1 VIWDITWR
9 QLLLFGVVL
18 TDLIVL
24 AQLVWDE
31 IRARRAARRKHGV
44 PGMAGRRSLLR
55 AVTVP
60 AIVAAGC
67 IGIGVITW
75 QIVSNGVEPQFARL
89 VLLGQNPWTN
99 APSTVSGVAQ
109 TSFTF
114 YPGMARIPQSAA
126 PDLSGRSFSI
136 TALLEIPEHGAKG
149 MIITEGGLVG
159 GWAFYVDD
167 GKPVFHYNG
176 AGVVRYTIAA
186 ERPLAP
192 GRHTLMFVFSCEESA
207 GGRGI
212 GTIFADGQ
220 RIAQG
225 RIEQT
230 IATPLSFQ
238 EGLDIGEDTGTP
250 VNRDYD
256 LPFKFSGTI
265 ARVIVGLGAPP
276 TIF

>member
-1 VIWDITWR
+1 MIWDITW
-9 QLLLFGVVL
+9 QMLLLLGVVL

-24 AQLVWDE
+24 AQLIRDE
-31 IRARRAARRKHGV
+31 IRARRATRRKRV
-44 PGMAGRRSLLR
+44 VRGMDGRRGLLR
-55 AVTVP
+55 AATVP
-60 AIVAAGC
+60 AIIAAGC
-67 IGIGVITW
+67 IGIGVATW
-75 QIVSNGVEPQFARL
+75 QIVTNGVERQFARL
-89 VLLGQNPWTN
+89 VFPGRNSGTQD
-99 APSTVSGVAQ
+99 PSTVSGVAQ

-114 YPGMARIPQSAA
+114 YPGMARIPQSAV

-192 GRHTLMFVFSCEESA
+192 GQHTLIFFFSCEESA

-220 RIAQG
+220 PIAQG

-230 IATPLSFQ
+230 IARPLSFQ

-250 VNRDYD
+250 VNLDYD